1 VVGESEL
8 RTSNFEFRRGV
19 QRPGL
24 KGVRGFRAIEL
35 PIRRLVERLG
45 KVGHRV

>member
-1 VVGESEL
+1 VAREGEF

-24 KGVRGFRAIEL
+24 EGVRRFRAIEL